1 MLSHFSYFGDM
12 SRSRNLTGFLAMG
25 VVVVIWASFALTIRA
40 AGSSSLS
47 SGDVALLRFVVPSL
61 LLLPV
66 LPGTIR
72 RMTSQRWFWTVLILI
87 GGGFPFLLLVQLGGG
102 MTSAAMV
109 GTIPPGSIPI
119 FITLLGAL
127 MGTHFN
133 GLRWL
138 GVGLIATG
146 VVIATQGS
154 AAADP
159 LGVTLLLTAG
169 GMWSLYVLGVSKT
182 GYRPLDIAVLLS
194 VPSAAMV
201 LVAWASGWV
210 KVTLLS
216 GTVLISDVVFYAVVQ
231 GVIIGICSTLLYS
244 YAIGSIG
251 AGRAALIGSASPVLS
266 TLGAIPLLGESPSV
280 GTVICLA
287 LVSAGAL
294 TANLWGKTLP
304 ETPTRSRLVSRLRV
318 KTV

>member
-1 MLSHFSYFGDM
+1 M
-12 SRSRNLTGFLAMG
+12 SRSRNLTGFLAMCI
-25 VVVVIWASFALTIRA
+25 VVVIWATFALTIRA
-40 AGSSSLS
+40 AGSSSLT
-47 SGDVALLRFVVPSL
+47 SGDVALLRFAVPTF

-72 RMTSQRWFWTVLILI
+72 RMTSQKWLWTVLILI

-109 GTIPPGSIPI
+109 GTITPGTIPV
-119 FITLLGAL
+119 FITLLGAF
-127 MGTHFN
+127 MGTQFN

-138 GVGLIATG
+138 GVVLIASG
-146 VVIATQGS
+146 VVMATQGG

-159 LGVTLLLTAG
+159 LGIALLFMAG
-169 GMWSLYVLGVSKT
+169 GFWSLYVLGVSKT

-194 VPSAAMV
+194 APSALMV
-201 LVAWASGWV
+201 LIAWASGWIN
-210 KVTLLS
+210 VTIFTGAAVLS
-216 GTVLISDVVFYAVVQ
+216 DILFYALVQ
-231 GVIIGICSTLLYS
+231 GIIIGIFSTLLYS
-244 YAIGSIG
+244 YAIGAIG
-251 AGRAALIGSASPVLS
+251 AGRAALLGSASPVIS

-280 GTVICLA
+280 GTIACLV

-304 ETPTRSRLVSRLRV
+304 ETPTRNRLVSRLRV

>member
-1 MLSHFSYFGDM
+1 M

-25 VVVVIWASFALTIRA
+25 IVVVIWATFALTIRA
-40 AGSSSLS
+40 AGSSSLT
-47 SGDVALLRFVVPSL
+47 SGDVALLRFAVPTF

-72 RMTSQRWFWTVLILI
+72 RMTSQKWLWTVLILI

-109 GTIPPGSIPI
+109 GTITPGTIPV
-119 FITLLGAL
+119 FITLLGAF
-127 MGTHFN
+127 MGTQFN

-138 GVGLIATG
+138 GVGFIASG
-146 VVIATQGS
+146 VVMATQGG

-159 LGVTLLLTAG
+159 LGIALLFMAG
-169 GMWSLYVLGVSKT
+169 GFWSLYVLGVSKT

-194 VPSAAMV
+194 VPSALMV
-201 LVAWASGWV
+201 MIAWASGWIN
-210 KVTLLS
+210 VTIFTGAAVLS
-216 GTVLISDVVFYAVVQ
+216 DILFYALVQ
-231 GVIIGICSTLLYS
+231 GIIIGIFSTLLYS
-244 YAIGSIG
+244 YAIGAIG
-251 AGRAALIGSASPVLS
+251 AGRAALLGSASPVIS

-280 GTVICLA
+280 GTIACLV

-304 ETPTRSRLVSRLRV
+304 ETPTRNRLVSRLRV